1 MSTSSAAAEQ
11 RLLQN
16 AERRYRRRGYKVL
29 LRPRGDDLPQFLSGF
44 EPDMIA
50 YNDQESVVV
59 AVKPR
64 ADLPA
69 AEYLMELANVV
80 NGQQG
85 WRLDLAVVN
94 PKTPPLVDEDVE
106 VLGQTEI
113 VARIRAVRQ
122 LVKERQDEAAILLA
136 WSTVEAAL
144 RLLADQQ
151 DIALENDQSAYVIKT
166 LYSLGVLGQEDYG
179 PLEKGYGPETSS
191 YTDFGCPNRS
201 RALPRHW
208 LAKSKSCSKRAQ
220 PTWQDRTRRGSK
232 RTSPLPRESW
242 RLCRTA

>member
-1 MSTSSAAAEQ
+1 
-11 RLLQN
+11 
-16 AERRYRRRGYKVL
+16 
-29 LRPRGDDLPQFLSGF
+29 
-44 EPDMIA
+44 MIA

-69 AEYLMELANVV
+69 SEYLRELANVV
-80 NGQQG
+80 NAQQG

-106 VLGQTEI
+106 ILGQPEI
-113 VARIRAVRQ
+113 AARIRAVRQ

-144 RLLADQQ
+144 RLVAEQQ
-151 DIALENDQSAYVIKT
+151 NIALENDQPAYVIKQ

-179 PLEKGYGPETSS
+179 ALQRGLRARTIIVHGFRLPEPEPLLAETLIGKAEELLQ
-191 YTDFGCPNRS
+191 T
-201 RALPRHW
+201 RATN
-208 LAKSKSCSKRAQ
+208 LAI
-220 PTWQDRTRRGSK
+220 
-232 RTSPLPRESW
+232 
-242 RLCRTA
+242 

>member
-179 PLEKGYGPETSS
+179 PLEKGLRARNIIIHGFRLPEPEPRLAEALVGKVEELLQT
-191 YTDFGCPNRS
+191 
-201 RALPRHW
+201 RATH
-208 LAKSKSCSKRAQ
+208 LAR
-220 PTWQDRTRRGSK
+220 
-232 RTSPLPRESW
+232 
-242 RLCRTA
+242 